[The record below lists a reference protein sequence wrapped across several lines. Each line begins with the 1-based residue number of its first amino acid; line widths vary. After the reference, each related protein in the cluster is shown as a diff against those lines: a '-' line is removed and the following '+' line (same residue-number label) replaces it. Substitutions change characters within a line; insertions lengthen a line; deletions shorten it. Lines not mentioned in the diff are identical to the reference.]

1 MLLSHNCPENGQA
14 KAPNLGGRLHQKN
27 HEGTKRNIETCN
39 RDYEPRLRTILS
51 GLQGPSDRLNTFAN
65 SSSPFAQ
72 NGLHGAKPPP
82 PPPPPTLAPRR
93 RPRRL
98 YSPALLTGIKAARPP
113 QRHPW
118 PGICSS
124 FESGFEMTMTES
136 TGKCKSRSL
145 MAGARLGF
153 E

>member
-1 MLLSHNCPENGQA
+1 MLDLTVVPRSTETPLHACYFLITVLKMGKPKPQTL
-14 KAPNLGGRLHQKN
+14 APQVGGRLHQKN

-82 PPPPPTLAPRR
+82 PTHPRPSLHGGALVGFIS
-93 RPRRL
+93 RP
-98 YSPALLTGIKAARPP
+98 
-113 QRHPW
+113 
-118 PGICSS
+118 C
-124 FESGFEMTMTES
+124 
-136 TGKCKSRSL
+136 
-145 MAGARLGF
+145 
-153 E
+153 